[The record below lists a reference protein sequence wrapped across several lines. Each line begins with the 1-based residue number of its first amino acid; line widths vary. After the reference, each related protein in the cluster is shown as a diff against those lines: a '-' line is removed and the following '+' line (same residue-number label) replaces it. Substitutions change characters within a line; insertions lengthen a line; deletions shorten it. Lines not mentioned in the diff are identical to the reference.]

1 MASAFRNTKEEL
13 VQAVLVFFIQANVLE
28 QILVIGGQLKPSGQH
43 IKGVQVVHG
52 AVWVLHIVVNGGGK
66 RIELLGVADKA

>member
-1 MASAFRNTKEEL
+1 M
-13 VQAVLVFFIQANVLE
+13 LE

-43 IKGVQVVHG
+43 IKGVQVMHG